1 MQGFDAVIA
10 TYNRPEKVTG
20 LVKSLLACEP
30 AINKIVVVDSS
41 DEINNAL
48 VGNERIEYVRS
59 NHKNQPYQ
67 RYLGYLKSQSEY
79 IVFFDDDMEIVDP
92 SFLALFQK
100 VFEDE
105 TVIGIQP
112 KMKNLHD
119 DATIKIEKS
128 LLAAL
133 WEKDNFLVNSL
144 RWLTMYPRLAYG
156 KWWYCGIRGPKP
168 ENEACNL
175 EWVSG
180 WAFAARRSAMFQ
192 NFNFQLFDLFEQKLG
207 MGEDLL
213 LGHLLSKVG
222 KVKYI
227 PTLLFLHNDQRSS
240 TYTSDHFSFGRRT
253 IFSRLFLSLEY
264 ARLNRKSSNLS
275 KVIFIYYSLIRICG
289 LAFNYILKQ
298 NHNTK
303 RLMQGNIAGF
313 KLALKFNY
321 EPGVRFTEFWKNELN
336 QNQNG

>member
-1 MQGFDAVIA
+1 MNGFDAVIA

-20 LVKSLLACEP
+20 LVKTLLACEP
-30 AINKIVVVDSS
+30 SFSKVIVVDSS
-41 DEINNAL
+41 DEENKAL
-48 VGNERIEYVRS
+48 MNNERVDYFRS

-67 RYLGYLKSQSEY
+67 RYLGYLKAKSEY

-105 TVIGIQP
+105 SVVGIQP

-119 DATIKIEKS
+119 DATIKIESS
-128 LLAAL
+128 LLAKL
-133 WEKDNFLVNSL
+133 WQKDNLLVNTV
-144 RWLTMYPRLAYG
+144 RWLTMYPRLPIG
-156 KWWYCGIRGPKP
+156 KWWYCGLRGPKP
-168 ENEACNL
+168 GNEECNL

-180 WAFAARRSAMFQ
+180 WAFAARRLAMFQ
-192 NFNFQLFDLFEQKLG
+192 NFNFQLFDLFEQKMG

-240 TYTSDHFSFGRRT
+240 TYTADHFTFGRRT
-253 IFSRLFLSLEY
+253 IYSRLFLSLEY
-264 ARLNRKSSNLS
+264 ARLNQKSFGVSRA
-275 KVIFIYYSLIRICG
+275 IYMYYSLIRICG
-289 LAFNYILKQ
+289 FAFNYAIKQ
-298 NHNTK
+298 NPSTK
-303 RLMQGNIAGF
+303 KLMHGYIAGYR
-313 KLALKFNY
+313 LALKFNY
-321 EPGVRFTEFWKNELN
+321 DSGNKVKEYWENEIN
-336 QNQNG
+336 QNMNQ